1 MSADKDSKCFHAWRR
16 SEAYA
21 IPMTEAGMKAAEER
35 YREFKKGF
43 DCGIKSC
50 MLELEKEHSKNKK
63 IHSFFLI
70 SKNLLEKM
78 LKD

>member
-1 MSADKDSKCFHAWRR
+1 MSTDKYSKCFDAWRR
-16 SEAYA
+16 SEAYS

-43 DCGIKSC
+43 DCGIKVC

-70 SKNLLEKM
+70 SKNLLEKI
-78 LKD
+78 LKG